1 MKIDVHSHYYPKEY
15 LKEIDRLNVW
25 PSKEFKAIQLGS
37 VEKITDENII
47 MSSMDEAGID
57 IQVLSLTSP
66 GVVTV
71 KADVGASLS
80 KIVNDDFARLVEKY
94 PDRFRAFAAI
104 PLQDTERALKELDR
118 AIEVLGLHGAVVP
131 SNIAG
136 KPIDSPELW
145 PFYERVMHLDIPIYI
160 HPTIPALKGIEGYGL
175 DIIVGW
181 LFDSTLAIL
190 RLILSG
196 VLEKFRELKV
206 ILAHLGSTVPYI
218 IERIDMLSKKSSQPY
233 GTLSNIREIPSEYFK
248 RIYVDTVSFYK
259 PALMCGYATQGPDK
273 LLLGSDYPWGDLNRT
288 VTIIEE
294 LNIPEEDKQKIF
306 YRNAA
311 KLLRIKP

>member
-15 LKEIDRLNVW
+15 LKEIDKLNIW
-25 PSKEFKAIQLGS
+25 PSEEFKAVQLGS
-37 VEKITDENII
+37 GEKITDENVV
-47 MSSMDEAGID
+47 MSLMDEAGID

-136 KPIDSPELW
+136 KSIDSPELW

-160 HPTIPALKGIEGYGL
+160 HPTIPAIKGMEGYGL
-175 DIIVGW
+175 DVIVGW

-196 VLEKFRELKV
+196 VLEKFPELKV

-218 IERIDMLSKKSSQPY
+218 IERIDMLSKKTSQQF
-233 GTLSNIREIPSEYFK
+233 GALSNIREIPSKYFK

-273 LLLGSDYPWGDLNRT
+273 LLLGSDYPWGDLKRT

-306 YRNAA
+306 YQNAA
-311 KLLRIKP
+311 KLLRIKQ